1 MAIGSFVVT
10 RSPLNRPFFKANLH
24 KLILLTLI
32 SFGLLSACSGKTESA
47 AELGRS
53 NTPEAAAGL
62 PGQQPAATKSPLPDA
77 ASTATSDAATVTP
90 ADWKSWPVLPTVS
103 AKLKEVYRQGL
114 ANGNDPHAFSIFGD
128 CQSLPD
134 VFLGPYDSEPATV
147 AALPDYLQETVNNFS
162 GSFDRYSPSVKS
174 GTTAGALLWD
184 QWNDNK
190 DKKCLADET
199 PADCELRVHRPS
211 IVFISIGTHWETRNY
226 TYLTTIIE
234 KIIAHGAVPVLV
246 IKADDRELDERVN
259 QDTTALAEEFGLPV
273 WNFWATV
280 QDLPNGGIYTNSS
293 WELTAAAKE
302 IHRLSALEALD
313 AVWRAL
319 K

>member
-1 MAIGSFVVT
+1 MVINES
-10 RSPLNRPFFKANLH
+10 RKEFFINPNLRG
-24 KLILLTLI
+24 LILLPSAL
-32 SFGLLSACSGKTESA
+32 FLLLFSSCSAKTASA
-47 AELGRS
+47 AKQGDV
-53 NTPEAAAGL
+53 NTPEAALTLTEPATGQPTSTELAVL
-62 PGQQPAATKSPLPDA
+62 PA
-77 ASTATSDAATVTP
+77 VTQVARP
-90 ADWKSWPVLPTVS
+90 VDWKSWPVLPTVS
-103 AKLKEVYRQGL
+103 DKLKDVYRQGL

-134 VFLGPYDSEPATV
+134 VFLGPYDSDPATV
-147 AALPDYLQETVNNFS
+147 AALPDYLQETVKNFS

-226 TYLTTIIE
+226 TYLTTIVQKVID
-234 KIIAHGAVPVLV
+234 HGAVPVLV
-246 IKADDRELDERVN
+246 IKADDRELDERIN
-259 QDTTALAEEFGLPV
+259 QDTIALAEEYGLPV

-280 QDLPNGGIYTNSS
+280 QDLPNGGIYANSS